1 MDAQRQDD
9 SLIWP
14 GDIDFRQNPVK
25 ELKLGG
31 FDVQYNRNYTTIKSW
46 IEMTEGQIWLG
57 KKDLWE
63 LGISTPAPELAR
75 AVRED
80 VDVDEPIPPD
90 EKSEDP
96 STFLTKREKYQCTR

>member
-1 MDAQRQDD
+1 M
-9 SLIWP
+9 
-14 GDIDFRQNPVK
+14 
-25 ELKLGG
+25 
-31 FDVQYNRNYTTIKSW
+31 
-46 IEMTEGQIWLG
+46 G

-96 STFLTKREKYQCTR
+96 ATFVTKREKYQCTR